1 MMGIEPTTFGTTTRR
16 SNQMS
21 YIRQILCNCTTGVE
35 AKKDPWGCARMCSRM
50 DEKLTIVSWNIAGG
64 RTMRSLDH
72 FDYEEENLSYFADVL
87 RAADPDIILLQEVH
101 FNDERSV
108 AKEIAA
114 LVGYK
119 YVYEQPM
126 SPSHIDDVYRLGMAV
141 LSKRP
146 LEPLETLEYPYPHF
160 PLFFSDGRP
169 AAVHHKGA
177 QLLMADNV
185 MIANTQ
191 MLPLAVFGA
200 HYEAGEGAVLAEKIQ
215 SALLDRL
222 KRPVILGG
230 DFNFNAPRVIYPHLY
245 ERLQLHEA
253 LPDTLTRPNKEGV
266 KQTPD
271 HILYSEGIALVSS
284 RVQEVQADHYLCIAE
299 FALAAK

>member
-1 MMGIEPTTFGTTTRR
+1 
-16 SNQMS
+16 
-21 YIRQILCNCTTGVE
+21 
-35 AKKDPWGCARMCSRM
+35 MCSSM
-50 DEKLTIVSWNIAGG
+50 DEKLTIASWNIAGG

-72 FDYEEENLSYFADVL
+72 FDYEEENPDYFADIL

-101 FNDERSV
+101 SNHEHSV

-114 LVGYK
+114 LLGYEN
-119 YVYEQPM
+119 VYEQPM
-126 SPSHIDDVYRLGMAV
+126 SPSHIDDAYQLGMAV

-177 QLLMADNV
+177 QLLMAGSV
-185 MIANTQ
+185 MIMNTQ
-191 MLPLAVFGA
+191 MLPLTVFGA
-200 HYEAGEGAVLAEKIQ
+200 HYEVGEGAVLAEKIQ

-230 DFNFNAPRVIYPHLY
+230 DFNFNTPKAIYPHLY
-245 ERLQLHEA
+245 EQLQLHEA
-253 LPDTLTRPNKEGV
+253 LPDTLTRPNKEGM
-266 KQTPD
+266 KQAPD
-271 HILYSEGIALVSS
+271 HILYSEGITLVSS
-284 RVQEVQADHYLCIAE
+284 RVQEVQADHYLCVAE
-299 FALAAK
+299 FAITAE